1 MKNKKI
7 EKNKKQE
14 DRIVGRLKSRKI
26 EKNEIQENQKD
37 REG

>member
-26 EKNEIQENQKD
+26 EKQED
-37 REG
+37 RKVGNVEG